1 MMYIPLLPPGASIDV
16 APMPEWF
23 MLALLCL
30 TLLSLMAALMTLA
43 LGRKVTF
50 PSQGGGH
57 STRGQGQS
65 SYDLALVQLGEAR
78 GRQQILDEVRML
90 EHGQLKAHVLAVQQC
105 IVRAQGLDHSTS
117 SLEAFLAEAMEQTN
131 RLLKVVVSLHQA
143 VSDSALPDD
152 LEQTVVE
159 VARSLSAVYPACG
172 CRVEVLGERRST
184 VAEPVKR
191 ALTLVLY
198 NAANNALIHGQ
209 PSQLVI
215 QLRYAPDALI
225 LEVNDNGKGMV
236 ETERRAG
243 GRGLRD
249 VRQLIESLQGTLTVT
264 STAMVGT
271 TLTALVPLPR
281 AD

>member
-1 MMYIPLLPPGASIDV
+1 MPFPLIPPGVSIDV
-16 APMPEWF
+16 APLPGWF
-23 MLALLCL
+23 ILAVLSLALLS
-30 TLLSLMAALMTLA
+30 LLVAFVSLIIE
-43 LGRKVTF
+43 RVTRVRAR
-50 PSQGGGH
+50 PG
-57 STRGQGQS
+57 
-65 SYDLALVQLGEAR
+65 YDLALLQLGEAR
-78 GRQQILDEVRML
+78 GRQQILDDVRML

-105 IVRAQGLDHSTS
+105 ITRAQQLDNPAPMR
-117 SLEAFLAEAMEQTN
+117 EALLAQAMEQTN
-131 RLLKVVVSLHQA
+131 RLLKVVVCLHQA

-159 VARSLSAVYPACG
+159 VARSLAAVYPACG
-172 CRVEVLGERRST
+172 CRVEVRGERRST
-184 VAEPVKR
+184 LSEPVKR

-236 ETERRAG
+236 ETERRAD

-249 VRQLIESLQGTLTVT
+249 VRQLIESLQGTLTIT
-264 STAMVGT
+264 STAMAGT
-271 TLTALVPLPR
+271 TLTALVPLPKMER
-281 AD
+281 EGAVNAALS